1 MSYCAVWVKP
11 AINFLTFH
19 GGEGVMFGFLNHMR
33 IGRRLVLAL
42 LGPSLCAAFFAL
54 WMLEHKNEERVVAG
68 RVVTIGR
75 LSPLISALVH
85 EMQKERGLSALYLGS
100 KGEKSGAELKVQR
113 GAADKAIDELS
124 EELKKTN
131 LGSFGEK
138 FHNLTKTAAGTILE
152 AKANRE
158 KIDKLQLDPRAAI
171 AAYTA
176 AVTRYIDLVTIMPSL
191 ESEGGIG
198 NAITAYG
205 AIMLAKE
212 RAGLERATGA
222 TGFAV
227 GKFDPLLHSRF
238 ISLGAE
244 QQAFLDFFRS
254 FANAKAVEMV
264 DSLLSGEEEDEVKN
278 YRRIAVVSI
287 QDGNTQGVDPA
298 DWFKVTTLRIEKL
311 YEIEQLVVKEIVR
324 LADELGSTARREM
337 TLTGSLVFIAFLLIF
352 ILAPIVSRSISR
364 PLGDMTGA
372 MKDLAEGRLDILIAG
387 TAHRSETGELAKA
400 ALVFQEH
407 AKENLRLVAEQEETR
422 LNNEE
427 ARRKAL
433 LDMAET
439 IEKNTQVVVAE
450 VSRESGN
457 ICAMANRM
465 AGSAVRVG
473 ENSQSVASAAEESLA
488 TAQTVAG
495 AAEELSASIR
505 EIAEQV
511 STASQNIAKAVEK
524 ARQSSDIVIS
534 LRGAMERI
542 NEIVIMIDAIAN
554 QTNLLALNAT
564 IESARA
570 GDAGK
575 GFAVVAN
582 EVKRLA
588 QQSGQQAGQI
598 STSIEEIRNLVGKA
612 VEAIAQTVEAIQ
624 MVDSSASSVAAAV
637 EEQDAATKEI
647 ARNVVQ
653 TASAAEEVATRI
665 VSVADDAAA
674 TGENA
679 RKVEAML
686 EGMQEQVTSLQ
697 AILTR
702 VVRSTTPEVNRRQY
716 ERVDVNEPVDLAID
730 VQVGNILHKGTLID
744 ISEGGARI
752 SGLPA
757 DVKLA
762 AGGLILKD
770 VPHPVPFEVIE
781 SAQDRLR
788 LRFGEDFPGR
798 GALMFYIERYSRMKN
813 REVKA

>member
-1 MSYCAVWVKP
+1 M
-11 AINFLTFH
+11 
-19 GGEGVMFGFLNHMR
+19 
-33 IGRRLVLAL
+33 
-42 LGPSLCAAFFAL
+42 GPSLCAAFFAA
-54 WMLEHKNEERVVAG
+54 WMLEHKNEERIAAE
-68 RVVTIGR
+68 RVVSIGR
-75 LSPLISALVH
+75 LSPLISNLVH
-85 EMQKERGLSALYLGS
+85 EMQKERGLSALYLSS
-100 KGEKSGAELKVQR
+100 KGEKSGDELKAQR
-113 GAADKAIDELS
+113 NLTDKSIETLS
-124 EELKKTN
+124 GELKKTDLKN
-131 LGSFGEK
+131 FGEK
-138 FHNLTKTAAGTILE
+138 FQSLTRTATGTALE

-171 AAYTA
+171 ATYTT
-176 AVTRYIDLVTIMPSL
+176 AVGRYIDLVTLMPSL
-191 ESEGGIG
+191 ESEGGVG

-222 TGFAV
+222 TGFAI

-244 QQAFLDFFRS
+244 QQALFDFFRS
-254 FANAKAVEMV
+254 FANAKAIEML
-264 DSLLSGEEEDEVKN
+264 DNLLSGEEEDEVKN

-287 QDGNTQGVDPA
+287 QDGTIQEVKAA
-298 DWFKVTTLRIEKL
+298 DWFKATTLRIERL
-311 YEIEQLVVKEIVR
+311 YEIERLTVKEIVR
-324 LADELGSTARREM
+324 LADEMGEAARKEM
-337 TLTGSLVFIAFLLIF
+337 ILTGSLSLIAFLLIF

-364 PLGDMTGA
+364 PIGDITNA
-372 MKDLAEGRLDILIAG
+372 MKDLAEGRLNILIAG
-387 TAHRSETGELAKA
+387 TEHNSETGELARA

-407 AKENLRLVAEQEETR
+407 AKENLRLVAKQEEIH
-422 LNNEE
+422 LQNEE
-427 ARRKAL
+427 NRRSAL
-433 LDMAET
+433 LDMAES
-439 IEKNTQVVVAE
+439 IEKNTQVVIAE
-450 VSRESGN
+450 VSRKSTQ
-457 ICAMANRM
+457 ICAMANQM

-511 STASQNIAKAVEK
+511 STASLNITTAVAK
-524 ARQSSDIVIS
+524 ARQSSDIVTS

-542 NEIVIMIDAIAN
+542 NEIVTMIDDIAN

-570 GDAGK
+570 GEAGK
-575 GFAVVAN
+575 GFAVVAG

-588 QQSGQQAGQI
+588 QQSGQQAGHI
-598 STSIEEIRNLVGKA
+598 SASITEVRNLVNNA
-612 VEAIAQTVEAIQ
+612 VEAIAQTVEAIHL
-624 MVDSSASSVAAAV
+624 VDSSASSVAAAV

-665 VSVADDAAA
+665 ISVADDAAS
-674 TGENA
+674 TGESA
-679 RKVEAML
+679 RKVETML
-686 EGMQEQVTSLQ
+686 EDMQEQVTSLQ

-716 ERVDVNEPVDLAID
+716 QRVDVNEPVDLAVD
-730 VQVGNILHKGTLID
+730 VQVGNMMHHGTLID

-752 SGLPA
+752 AGLPA
-757 DVKLA
+757 NVKLA

-781 SAQDRLR
+781 SADDRLR
-788 LRFGEDFPGR
+788 LRFSQDFPSR

-813 REVKA
+813 R